1 MSNKKMDKTRGKS
14 FAQKFK
20 HAEIII
26 KSSDE
31 NPPSQVLQDFARLK
45 SPHHNFAKNGGPD
58 DELYETEKEKL
69 TAMEQ
74 ALYYINKVQN
84 K

>member
-1 MSNKKMDKTRGKS
+1 MSDKKMTKTRGKS
-14 FAQKFK
+14 FAQKYK
-20 HAEIII
+20 HAEIIL

-31 NPPSQVLQDFARLK
+31 NPPSRVLQDYARLK
-45 SPHHNFAKNGGPD
+45 SPHHNFSKNGGPD
-58 DELYETEKEKL
+58 DELYEKEKEKL
-69 TAMEQ
+69 TALEK